1 MKSKLSTTKPDTDL
15 AAWCAALL
23 PANVDK
29 IPAGWLTCAELADK
43 LGKTKDTVS
52 GQLSVAV
59 RAGRAEMQKYR
70 VMTNRGVYPI
80 PHYRLK

>member
-1 MKSKLSTTKPDTDL
+1 MKKPSAEDL
-15 AAWCAALL
+15 VAAAWAAALV

-59 RAGRAEMQKYR
+59 KAGRAEMQKFR
-70 VMTNRGVYPI
+70 VMTNRGVYPV
-80 PHYRLK
+80 PHYKLK

>member
-1 MKSKLSTTKPDTDL
+1 MSKRTQPDADL
-15 AAWCAALL
+15 AAWCAALV
-23 PANVDK
+23 PDNVDK
-29 IPAGWLTCAELADK
+29 VPAGWMTCAELADK

-59 RAGRAEMQKYR
+59 RAGRAEMKR
-70 VMTNRGVYPI
+70 FRIFTNRGAYPV

>member
-1 MKSKLSTTKPDTDL
+1 VKNKVTAEDL
-15 AAWCAALL
+15 VASAWAAALL

-59 RAGRAEMQKYR
+59 KAGRAEMQKFR

>member
-1 MKSKLSTTKPDTDL
+1 MKKKVTAESLVAS
-15 AAWCAALL
+15 AWAAALVPQEADKV
-23 PANVDK
+23 PAD
-29 IPAGWLTCAELADK
+29 WLTCAELADK

-59 RAGRAEMQKYR
+59 KAGRAEMQKFR